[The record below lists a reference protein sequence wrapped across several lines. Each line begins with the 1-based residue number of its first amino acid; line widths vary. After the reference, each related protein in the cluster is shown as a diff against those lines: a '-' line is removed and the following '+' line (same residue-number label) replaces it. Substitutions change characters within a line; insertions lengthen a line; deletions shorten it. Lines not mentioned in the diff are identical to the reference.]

1 MQIVFPARFTDE
13 LKFVGTSW
21 RIQLPLIWA
30 WAITIH
36 KSQGMT
42 LDAVDVDVRKSF
54 AYGQISNEHKTFVN
68 TNRWPPCSVLLRS
81 HMHTGG

>member
-1 MQIVFPARFTDE
+1 MFPARFTDE
-13 LKFVGTSW
+13 LKCVGTTW

-42 LDAVDVDVRKSF
+42 LDAVDVDVSKSF
-54 AYGQISNEHKTFVN
+54 AYGQVSNEHKTCVN
-68 TNRWPPCSVLLRS
+68 TNRWAPCSVLLRC